1 MTAGAQ
7 ENSPERATAGWR
19 KTSSGKA
26 AEVEALIEPTLDA
39 MGYRTVRVL
48 LTGKQRQRRL
58 QIMAEPVSGKTMD
71 VEDCAEIS
79 RAVEAILDV
88 EDPISGAYSLEV
100 SSPGIDRPLTR
111 PEDFAV
117 WAGFE
122 AKIELERDY
131 EGRRRFKGKLL
142 DADETSVRIQV
153 EDGAVWSLPLEDIEK
168 AKLVMTDDLVKAA
181 QEAAEERS
189 GQQE

>member
-1 MTAGAQ
+1 MSAGAQ
-7 ENSPERATAGWR
+7 ESSPTQATASWR

-26 AEVEALIEPTLDA
+26 AEVEALIEPTLEA
-39 MGYRTVRVL
+39 MGYKTVRVL

-58 QIMAEPVSGKTMD
+58 QIMAEPTSGKTMD

-88 EDPISGAYSLEV
+88 EDPISGAYALEV

-117 WAGFE
+117 WAGFD

-131 EGRRRFKGKLL
+131 DGRRRFKGRLL
-142 DADETSVRIQV
+142 DAGETTVRIQV
-153 EDGAVWSLPLEDIEK
+153 EDGSVWDLPLEDIER
-168 AKLVMTDDLVKAA
+168 AKLVLTDELVDAAQKAA
-181 QEAAEERS
+181 DERG